1 MIRVIDYKKVE
12 MMDEE
17 YEYYQKL
24 VKEFTQGNYDGKEQ
38 FKDMFDTDDDGCI
51 TMIHLPL
58 HKEIPWVTILFLQN
72 LMLNQRIRRM
82 EDQIRRSLNV

>member
-17 YEYYQKL
+17 YEYYQKI
-24 VKEFTQGNYDGKEQ
+24 VNEFTQGNYDGKEQ
-38 FKDMFDTDDDGCI
+38 FKGMFDTDDDGCI
-51 TMIHLPL
+51 TIIHLPL
-58 HKEIPWVTILFLQN
+58 KKEVAWVVIVFLQN